1 MQKFLAYSKSR
12 MGMKKKGDLLLDV
25 KMKSTL
31 SPCEDNSVAAFTMH
45 PSTRTT
51 RTCRKREASKGQTE
65 EEQNKRK
72 EREKGRKE
80 PVSQEKLWMRVW
92 EWIWM

>member
-1 MQKFLAYSKSR
+1 M
-12 MGMKKKGDLLLDV
+12 LDV

-51 RTCRKREASKGQTE
+51 RTCRKREASTGRQ
-65 EEQNKRK
+65 RK
-72 EREKGRKE
+72 NRTREEREKGMKE
-80 PVSQEKLWMRVW
+80 IHESGEALGECVGVYLDARTQCMLCGYRRGGGCV
-92 EWIWM
+92 